1 MKKRIGIGLSI
12 GVVALTAALSLGS
25 GSAQQ
30 TVAACNIKAP
40 TNPTTINVFG
50 FRFPMMEYYFNAA
63 EACGKGTLSVKSSFL
78 QPAQYETQVNTALA
92 TGNSPY
98 QILHVNPRLV
108 ADWGSKG
115 WLLPLNVFIAKYKKQ
130 YNLDD
135 ISDKLIANT
144 TLNGRQYALP
154 VNFNT
159 QVQFFRKDVF
169 AELNL
174 KPARTLE
181 ELTAGLETLK
191 KAGKTKFPMA
201 LALGGGGL
209 AGEFHSNYAALGGV
223 WFDNNRKPVFNNANG
238 VKAAQTI
245 REWLEFMPPAV
256 LSYTNDDVMVGLQQG
271 DIALSKIWITRAAAM
286 EDEKVSR
293 VVGKIDYA
301 PAFKMGSL
309 GLGANTAEGDAL
321 AIAASSKVDSDLS
334 FRVMMEMLGKTNQ
347 QNAAALGMVSR
358 DSIATNPTLVAKNRA
373 WVAAASNARQAVPL
387 RPAVPYQSI
396 ATTILGNELRLALV
410 NKTDL
415 KAALDIAAK
424 KVEDEMRVQGFIR

>member
-1 MKKRIGIGLSI
+1 MKKRLVGLGLVSTLAI
-12 GVVALTAALSLGS
+12 TAALSLGS
-25 GSAQQ
+25 AQQ
-30 TVAACNIKAP
+30 TAAACTLKDAS
-40 TNPTTINVFG
+40 NPTTINVFG

-63 EACGKGTLSVKSSFL
+63 EACSKGNISVKTSFL

-92 TGNSPY
+92 TGSSPY

-115 WLLPLNVFIAKYKKQ
+115 WLLPLNSLIAKYKRT

-144 TLNGRQYALP
+144 TLGVRQFAIP

-159 QVQFFRKDVF
+159 QVQFFRKDIF

-174 KPARTLE
+174 KPAKTLD
-181 ELTAGLETLK
+181 ELSAGLETLK
-191 KAGKTKFPMA
+191 KAGKTKYPMA

-223 WFDNNRKPVFNNANG
+223 WFDKNRKPVFNNANG
-238 VKAAQTI
+238 LKAAQAI

-256 LSYTNDDVMVGLQQG
+256 LNYSNDDVMVGLQQG
-271 DIALSKIWITRAAAM
+271 DIALSKIWITRASAM

-301 PAFKMGSL
+301 PAFKIVAG

-321 AIAASSKVDSDLS
+321 AIAASSKVDADLA
-334 FRVMMEMLGKTNQ
+334 FRVIMEMLGKSNQ
-347 QNAAALGMVSR
+347 TNAANFGMVSR
-358 DSIATNPTLVAKNRA
+358 DSIATNPSLVAKNRA
-373 WVAAASNARQAVPL
+373 WVAAASNARQAVAL
-387 RPAVPYQSI
+387 RPAVPYQGI

-415 KAALDIAAK
+415 KAALDLAAK
-424 KVEDEMRVQGFIR
+424 KTEDEMRVQGFIK

>member
-1 MKKRIGIGLSI
+1 MKKRLVGLSLAVGTLAI
-12 GVVALTAALSLGS
+12 TAALSI

-30 TVAACNIKAP
+30 TAATCNIKAP
-40 TNPTTINVFG
+40 SSPTTINVFG

-63 EACGKGTLSVKSSFL
+63 EACSKENLTVKSSFL

-92 TGNSPY
+92 TGGSPY

-115 WLLPLNVFIAKYKKQ
+115 WLLPLNSLIAKYKRT

-135 ISDKLIANT
+135 ISNKLIANT
-144 TLNGRQYALP
+144 TLGVRQFAIP

-169 AELNL
+169 AELDL
-174 KPARTLE
+174 KPAKTLD
-181 ELTAGLETLK
+181 ELSAGLETLK
-191 KAGKTKFPMA
+191 KAGKTKYPMA
-201 LALGGGGL
+201 LALVGTGL
-209 AGEFHSNYAALGGV
+209 GAEFHSNYAALGGV
-223 WFDNNRKPVFNNANG
+223 WFDKNKKPVFNNANG
-238 VKAAQTI
+238 LKAAQAI
-245 REWLEFMPPAV
+245 RDWLEFMPPAV
-256 LSYTNDDVMVGLQQG
+256 LNYNNDDVMVALQQG
-271 DIALSKIWITRAAAM
+271 DVALSKIWITRASAM

-301 PAFKMGSL
+301 PAFKMVAG

-321 AIAASSKVDSDLS
+321 AIAASSKVDADLA
-334 FRVMMEMLGKTNQ
+334 FRVIMEMIGKSNQ
-347 QNAAALGMVSR
+347 LNAANFGMVSR

-387 RPAVPYQSI
+387 RAPVPYQSI
-396 ATTILGNELRLALV
+396 ANTILSNELRLALV

-415 KAALDIAAK
+415 KAALDLAAK
-424 KVEDEMRVQGFIR
+424 KIEDEMRVQGFIK

>member
-1 MKKRIGIGLSI
+1 MRKRIVGIGL
-12 GVVALTAALSLGS
+12 ALSTLAIAAALSAV
-25 GSAQQ
+25 SAQQ
-30 TVAACNIKAP
+30 TAAACTIKAP
-40 TNPTTINVFG
+40 TAATTINVFG

-63 EACGKGTLSVKSSFL
+63 EACGTGPLSVKTSFL

-92 TGNSPY
+92 TGSSPY

-108 ADWGSKG
+108 AEWGNKG
-115 WLLPLNVFIAKYKKQ
+115 WLLPLNVLIAKYKKQ

-135 ISDKLIANT
+135 ISDKLINNT

-154 VNFNT
+154 VNFNS

-181 ELTAGLETLK
+181 ELTVTLEALK
-191 KAGKTKFPMA
+191 KAAKTKYPLA

-209 AGEFHSNYAALGGV
+209 AGEFHSNYAALGGS
-223 WFDNNRKPVFNNANG
+223 WFDGSKKPAFNNANG
-238 VKAAQTI
+238 LKAAQAI
-245 REWLEFMPPAV
+245 RDWLEFMPPAV
-256 LSYTNDDVMVGLQQG
+256 LNYTNDDVMVGLQQG
-271 DIALSKIWITRAAAM
+271 DIALSKIWITRASAM
-286 EDEKVSR
+286 EDEKVSK

-301 PAFKMGSL
+301 PAFKMVAG

-321 AIAASSKVDSDLS
+321 AIAASSKVDPDLS
-334 FRVMMEMLGKTNQ
+334 FRVIMEMLGKTNQ
-347 QNAAALGMVSR
+347 LNAASLGMVSR
-358 DSIATNPTLVAKNRA
+358 ESIATNPSLVAKNRA

-387 RPAVPYQSI
+387 RPAVPYQGI

-415 KAALDIAAK
+415 KAALDLAAK
-424 KVEDEMRVQGFIR
+424 KIEDEMRVQGFIK

>member
-1 MKKRIGIGLSI
+1 MKKRLVGLSLAI
-12 GVVALTAALSLGS
+12 GTLAITAALSM

-30 TVAACNIKAP
+30 TTAVCNIKAP
-40 TNPTTINVFG
+40 SNPTTINVFG

-63 EACGKGTLSVKSSFL
+63 EACSKENLAVKSSFL

-92 TGNSPY
+92 TGSSPY

-108 ADWGSKG
+108 ADWGAKG
-115 WLLPLNVFIAKYKKQ
+115 WLLPLNSLIAKYKRQ

-144 TLNGRQYALP
+144 TLGVRQFAIP

-159 QVQFFRKDVF
+159 QVQFYRKDIF

-174 KPARTLE
+174 KPAKTLE
-181 ELTAGLETLK
+181 ELSAGLETLK

-223 WFDNNRKPVFNNANG
+223 WFDKNKKPVFNNANG
-238 VKAAQTI
+238 VKAAQAI

-256 LSYTNDDVMVGLQQG
+256 LNYSNDDVMVGLQQG
-271 DIALSKIWITRAAAM
+271 DIALSKIWITRASAM

-301 PAFKMGSL
+301 PAFKMISG

-321 AIAASSKVDSDLS
+321 AIAASSKVDADVA
-334 FRVMMEMLGKTNQ
+334 FRVIMEMLGKNNQ

-358 DSIATNPTLVAKNRA
+358 ESIATNPALVAKNRA
-373 WVAAASNARQAVPL
+373 WVAASNARQAVKL

-424 KVEDEMRVQGFIR
+424 KVEDEMRVQGFIK

>member
-1 MKKRIGIGLSI
+1 MKKRIIGIGLTI
-12 GVVALTAALSLGS
+12 GTLAITAALSM

-30 TVAACNIKAP
+30 TVAACNVKAP
-40 TNPTTINVFG
+40 ANPTIINVFG

-63 EACGKGTLSVKSSFL
+63 EACSKGSLSVKTSFL

-92 TGNSPY
+92 TGTSPY

-108 ADWGSKG
+108 TEWGSKG

-135 ISDKLIANT
+135 ISDKLINNT

-159 QVQFFRKDVF
+159 QIQFYRKDVF
-169 AELNL
+169 AELDL
-174 KPARTLE
+174 KPAKTLE
-181 ELTAGLETLK
+181 EFTTVLEALK
-191 KAGKTKFPMA
+191 KASKTKYPLA
-201 LALGGGGL
+201 IALGGGAL

-223 WFDNNRKPVFNNANG
+223 WFDKNKKPAFNNANG
-238 VKAAQTI
+238 VKAAQAI
-245 REWLEFMPPAV
+245 RDWLEFMPPAV
-256 LSYTNDDVMVGLQQG
+256 LNYTNDDVMVGLQQG
-271 DIALSKIWITRAAAM
+271 DIALSKIWLTRASAM

-301 PAFKMGSL
+301 PAFKFGGN

-321 AIAASSKVDSDLS
+321 AIAASSKVDPDLA
-334 FRVMMEMLGKTNQ
+334 FRVVMEMLGKSNQ
-347 QNAAALGMVSR
+347 LNAASLGMVSR

-387 RPAVPYQSI
+387 RPAVPFQGI
-396 ATTILGNELRLALV
+396 ATTILGNELRAALA

-415 KAALDIAAK
+415 KAALDLAAK
-424 KVEDEMRVQGFIR
+424 KTEDEMRVQGFIK

>member
-1 MKKRIGIGLSI
+1 MKKRIVGLGLAFGTLAI
-12 GVVALTAALSLGS
+12 TAALSM

-30 TVAACNIKAP
+30 TTAACAIKAP
-40 TNPTTINVFG
+40 SNPTTINVFG

-63 EACGKGTLSVKSSFL
+63 EACGKGTLAVKTSFL

-92 TGNSPY
+92 TGSSPY

-135 ISDKLIANT
+135 ISDNLIANT

-159 QVQFFRKDVF
+159 QVQFFRKDIF
-169 AELNL
+169 SELNL
-174 KPARTLE
+174 KPARTLD
-181 ELTAGLETLK
+181 ELSAGLETLK
-191 KAGKTKFPMA
+191 KAAKTKYPMA

-223 WFDNNRKPVFNNANG
+223 WFDNNKKPVFNNANG
-238 VKAAQTI
+238 LKAAQAI
-245 REWLEFMPPAV
+245 RDWLEFMPPAV
-256 LSYTNDDVMVGLQQG
+256 LNYTNDDVMVGLQQG
-271 DIALSKIWITRAAAM
+271 DIALSKIWITRASAM

-301 PAFKMGSL
+301 PAFKIVAG

-321 AIAASSKVDSDLS
+321 AIAASSKVDADLS
-334 FRVMMEMLGKTNQ
+334 FRVIMEILGKSNQ
-347 QNAAALGMVSR
+347 TNAANFGMVSR
-358 DSIATNPTLVAKNRA
+358 ESIATNPALVAKNRA

-396 ATTILGNELRLALV
+396 ATTILGNELRLAMA

-415 KAALDIAAK
+415 KAALDLAAK
-424 KVEDEMRVQGFIR
+424 KTEDEMRVQGFIK

>member
-1 MKKRIGIGLSI
+1 MKKRIGLGLAV
-12 GVVALTAALSLGS
+12 GVLSLTAALSLGS

-30 TVAACNIKAP
+30 TAATCNLKAP
-40 TNPTTINVFG
+40 SNPTTINVFG

-63 EACGKGTLSVKSSFL
+63 EACSKGTVSVKTSFL

-108 ADWGSKG
+108 AEWGSKG
-115 WLLPLNVFIAKYKKQ
+115 WLAPLNTLIAKYKKQ
-130 YNLDD
+130 YALDD

-159 QVQFFRKDVF
+159 QVQFYRKDIF

-174 KPARTLE
+174 KPARTIEEFTAVLE
-181 ELTAGLETLK
+181 ALK
-191 KAGKTKFPMA
+191 KAGKTKYPLS

-209 AGEFHSNYAALGGV
+209 AGEFHSNYAALGGE
-223 WFDNNRKPVFNNANG
+223 WFNSAKKPIFNNAAG
-238 VKAAQTI
+238 VKAAQAL
-245 REWLEFMPPAV
+245 RDWLEFMPPAV
-256 LSYTNDDVMVGLQQG
+256 LNYTNDDVMVGLQQG

-301 PAFKMGSL
+301 PAFKFVANGP
-309 GLGANTAEGDAL
+309 GANTAEGDAL
-321 AIAASSKVDSDLS
+321 AIAASSKVDVDVV
-334 FRVMMEMLGKTNQ
+334 FRVMMEMLGKQNQ
-347 QNAAALGMVSR
+347 NNAASLGMVSR
-358 DSIATNPTLVAKNRA
+358 DSIATNPTFVARNRS
-373 WVAAASNARQAVPL
+373 WVAAAGNARQAVPL
-387 RPAVPYQSI
+387 RPAVPYQGI
-396 ATTILGNELRLALV
+396 ANTILGNELRLALA

-415 KAALDIAAK
+415 KAALDTAAK
-424 KVEDEMRVQGFIR
+424 KIEDEMRVQGFYK

>member
-1 MKKRIGIGLSI
+1 MKKRIVGIGL
-12 GVVALTAALSLGS
+12 ALSFAVITAALSV

-30 TVAACNIKAP
+30 TAAACTIKAP
-40 TNPTTINVFG
+40 AAATTVNVFG

-63 EACGKGTLSVKSSFL
+63 EACSKDTLSVKTSFL

-92 TGNSPY
+92 TGSSPY

-108 ADWGSKG
+108 ADWGNKG
-115 WLLPLNVFIAKYKKQ
+115 WLLPLNVLIAKYKKQ

-154 VNFNT
+154 VNFNS

-181 ELTAGLETLK
+181 ELTAVLETLK
-191 KAGKTKFPMA
+191 KANKTKYP
-201 LALGGGGL
+201 LAISLGGGAL
-209 AGEFHSNYAALGGV
+209 AGEFHSVYAALGGS
-223 WFDNNRKPVFNNANG
+223 WFDGSKKPSFNNANG
-238 VKAAQTI
+238 LKAAQTI
-245 REWLEFMPPAV
+245 RDLLEYMPPAV
-256 LSYTNDDVMVGLQQG
+256 LNYSNDDVMVGLQQG
-271 DIALSKIWITRAAAM
+271 DIALSKIWITRASAM
-286 EDEKVSR
+286 EDEKVSK

-301 PAFKMGSL
+301 PAYKMAAG
-309 GLGANTAEGDAL
+309 GLGVNTAEGDAL
-321 AIAASSKVDSDLS
+321 AIAASSKVDADLS
-334 FRVMMEMLGKTNQ
+334 FRVMMEVLGKSNQ
-347 QNAAALGMVSR
+347 LNAASLGMVSR

-373 WVAAASNARQAVPL
+373 WVAAAANARQAVPL
-387 RPAVPYQSI
+387 RTTVPYQTI
-396 ATTILGNELRLALV
+396 ATTILGNELRLALA

-415 KAALDIAAK
+415 KAALDLAAK
-424 KVEDEMRVQGFIR
+424 KTEDEMRVQGFIK